1 MKKITSLFAALL
13 LSSSMFAG
21 IVVGTVGNGNFVN
34 WENQTIAGFGLDFNN
49 DGVLEFKLS
58 NSGFDVEN
66 INCYIEYNASN
77 PTFNIWAAGN
87 QDEDWDIPKNLAFN
101 TQIGTSGNWVGMGDC
116 SLVSWDGISPA
127 FAIGTTSYMGF
138 RFKIGANTHYGWA
151 KVIITGSAAIGFTAT
166 FQQIAYES
174 TPNTPIA
181 AGKTSTAGLNDI
193 SQTSLSV
200 YPNPATDVVN
210 LIGCEN
216 ASKIVIS
223 NVLGQRE
230 IEVSSKTNS
239 INIESLRPGVYFLTV
254 FNGDKTSTKKLIKK

>member
-77 PTFNIWAAGN
+77 PTFNIWAVGN

-116 SLVSWDGISPA
+116 SWLAGMALALLLQLALHHIWAFVS
-127 FAIGTTSYMGF
+127 
-138 RFKIGANTHYGWA
+138 K
-151 KVIITGSAAIGFTAT
+151 
-166 FQQIAYES
+166 
-174 TPNTPIA
+174 
-181 AGKTSTAGLNDI
+181 
-193 SQTSLSV
+193 
-200 YPNPATDVVN
+200 
-210 LIGCEN
+210 
-216 ASKIVIS
+216 
-223 NVLGQRE
+223 
-230 IEVSSKTNS
+230 
-239 INIESLRPGVYFLTV
+239 
-254 FNGDKTSTKKLIKK
+254 